1 MPANNS
7 TARPKN
13 RDQKQATQLLKDIK
27 TLKAKLRKQL
37 GNGEITQLAF
47 DRTMKKLD
55 PAFKGAVVKG
65 IAEPKIQQSERNAA
79 KKTMTYSTS
88 RRTGRKVKS

>member
-13 RDQKQATQLLKDIK
+13 RDQKTATQLLKDIK

-37 GNGEITQLAF
+37 GKGEITQTAF

-55 PAFKGAVVKG
+55 PAFKASVINKVITSVSVWDLNFK
-65 IAEPKIQQSERNAA
+65 PLSSNSFFSSSEF
-79 KKTMTYSTS
+79 SIIPL
-88 RRTGRKVKS
+88 

>member
-13 RDQKQATQLLKDIK
+13 RDQKAATQKLKDVK

-37 GNGEITQLAF
+37 GNGDITQLAF
-47 DRTMKKLD
+47 NRAMKKLD
-55 PAFKGAVVKG
+55 PAFKAAVIKG
-65 IAEPKIQQSERNAA
+65 ISEPRMQQIERGAP
-79 KKTMTYSTS
+79 KKTMTSSSS
-88 RRTGRKVKS
+88 RRTGRKPKV